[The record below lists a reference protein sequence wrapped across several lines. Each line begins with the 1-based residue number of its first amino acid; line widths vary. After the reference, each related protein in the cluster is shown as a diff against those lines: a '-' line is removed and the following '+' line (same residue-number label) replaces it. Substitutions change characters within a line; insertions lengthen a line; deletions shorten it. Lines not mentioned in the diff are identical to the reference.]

1 MAAQAYM
8 EWMPIRQ
15 GTITGEGVVVVTS
28 ITQIIEWGELA
39 TVVAVDTRLTARSKE
54 PSVTDTFSK
63 FADFA
68 MNETDVASYYNE
80 SSPARQRID
89 EIAEEVRA
97 NLTNPEYTMIGENL
111 RNLVSACL
119 NRTRNLNLLLLLTKS
134 ETTSWAPPSIDFG
147 YLRGLERGREAVA
160 NFCPNCRY
168 GASIGYKF

>member
-15 GTITGEGVVVVTS
+15 GTITGEGVVEVTS

-54 PSVTDTFSK
+54 PSVFDTFSK

-97 NLTNPEYTMIGENL
+97 IQTNPKYTMIGENL
-111 RNLVSACL
+111 RNLVSACV
-119 NRTRNLNLLLLLTKS
+119 NRMRNPNLLLTKL

-147 YLRGLERGREAVA
+147 YLRGFERGREAVA
-160 NFCPNCRY
+160 NFCPSCRY
-168 GASIGYKF
+168 GALLVYKF

>member
-15 GTITGEGVVVVTS
+15 GTITGEGVVEVTS

-54 PSVTDTFSK
+54 PSVFDTFSK

-97 NLTNPEYTMIGENL
+97 IQTNPKYTMIGENL
-111 RNLVSACL
+111 RNLVSACV
-119 NRTRNLNLLLLLTKS
+119 NRMRNPNLLLTKS

-147 YLRGLERGREAVA
+147 YLRGFERGREAVA
-160 NFCPNCRY
+160 NFCPSCRY
-168 GASIGYKF
+168 GALLVYKF